1 MPSSG
6 IPVFLFPWREV
17 CMPAIEAQVVLELG
31 TQRLQARFS
40 VPEEP
45 IAPVDLLPIAR
56 AIVERITQTAIADLP
71 AGKEVTCKAGCG
83 ACCRQLVPI
92 SQTEA
97 RMLAFLVRDMPEP
110 RRSIIADRF
119 RAAEKKLREAGLWDV
134 LTDRANWVP
143 DDVRRRGLEYFHLGI
158 PCPFLEDEACSIHPD
173 RPLSCREYLVTSDPV
188 HCAAVRGE
196 AIEQIPLPLKASAAM
211 NRMAP
216 MREGAIFYSWVPL
229 VQIFDW
235 IADNPDPPAEK
246 PGPELVREFFE
257 KLTSKPKSAE

>member
-1 MPSSG
+1 MER
-6 IPVFLFPWREV
+6 VDAR
-17 CMPAIEAQVVLELG
+17 VVLQLG
-31 TQRLQARFS
+31 TERLEARFS
-40 VPEEP
+40 VAKEP

-56 AIVERITQTAIADLP
+56 AIVERIIQSAIADLP
-71 AGKEVTCKAGCG
+71 PGKEITCKAGCG

-110 RRSIIADRF
+110 RRSVVAERF
-119 RAAEKKLREAGLWDV
+119 RAAESKLRETGMWDV
-134 LTDRANWVP
+134 LRDRANWVP

-173 RPLSCREYLVTSDPV
+173 RPLSCREYLVTSDPA

-196 AIEQIPLPLKASAAM
+196 SIDQVPLALKVSAAM

-216 MREGAIFYSWVPL
+216 MKDGAIFYPWVPL

-235 IADNPDPPAEK
+235 IAANPEPPVEK
-246 PGPELVREFFE
+246 PGPELVNEFFE
-257 KLTSKPKSAE
+257 KLTSQPIGAPA